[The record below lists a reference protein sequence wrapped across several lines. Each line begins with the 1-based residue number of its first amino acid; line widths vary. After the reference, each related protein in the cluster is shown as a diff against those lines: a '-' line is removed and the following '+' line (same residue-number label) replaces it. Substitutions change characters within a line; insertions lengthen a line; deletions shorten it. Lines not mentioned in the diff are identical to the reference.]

1 MEWHGYGSTQI
12 NKASPH
18 LCVPG
23 SRCNVIAIAVALA
36 ASWAISWE
44 PLTFWGNLW
53 GESKFHDILQWM
65 NKHQCLRSSVLSILF
80 CVCFF
85 ACLWIC
91 FVWCDIAACMFLSLR
106 RIKLDTEHLKNPR
119 EWKREI
125 SSKPLLN
132 NPTAV
137 ATFLL
142 ASSCSHHDVDAI
154 FGTMAVVSTPGGAS
168 SSTTGSLH
176 VQGAILD
183 V

>member
-1 MEWHGYGSTQI
+1 MTWIWIHTNRQSFPTLVCARVTLQCDR
-12 NKASPH
+12 H
-18 LCVPG
+18 CCCVSSIVGNLLGTIDLLEKPLKW
-23 SRCNVIAIAVALA
+23 IK
-36 ASWAISWE
+36 ISWHSTVNE
-44 PLTFWGNLW
+44 QAPVFAFPSLVDL
-53 GESKFHDILQWM
+53 IL
-65 NKHQCLRSSVLSILF
+65 CLLLCLF
-80 CVCFF
+80 V
-85 ACLWIC
+85 IC

-119 EWKREI
+119 QWKREI

-132 NPTAV
+132 NPTAM

-142 ASSCSHHDVDAI
+142 PLSCSHHDVDAI

-176 VQGAILD
+176 VHGAILD